1 MKFRDRSALCAKRQG
16 EFEKAFA
23 HAANAF
29 TLAFLLDTGHVICI
43 FGKNGFGVRSC
54 LAFESG
60 FY

>member
-1 MKFRDRSALCAKRQG
+1 MKFRDRSTLCAKRQG

-29 TLAFLLDTGHVICI
+29 TLFLTQDVICI